1 MVWNNP
7 AMPGSRTAPAAA
19 ERVRPLEL
27 FFDLVFVFAITQIA
41 SVLAARPTARSL
53 LQVVVLLAVTWWMY
67 GGYAWLTNALDLERT
82 RSRLLLLLG
91 MAGFFVMSLSVPK
104 VFGPG
109 SWGLVFGCAYLVVVL
124 VHLVGFLGTSGRRG
138 ISRIGPLNLLCA
150 LIVVG
155 SGAAPQQL
163 RLAVMALAC
172 LVSLVSPFIA
182 GTGGFTVGAGH
193 FVERHSLAVIIVLGE
208 SIVEVGSAASRQT
221 HLVTAVAG
229 PLLAL
234 ALSAAMWWLY
244 FDRDDRESEQLLQDA
259 GDERR
264 GRVAVYAFGY
274 AYFVVILGIAV
285 TAVGMQKTIESFD
298 TPLRGLQVGLL
309 PLGAAVFLA
318 GLSAFRLALAG
329 SWSGI
334 RAAGAAVVAAA
345 GIPAAAWGGGWQA
358 LTVTTAVL
366 VGLVSTESRLA
377 AGTGG

>member
-1 MVWNNP
+1 MS
-7 AMPGSRTAPAAA
+7 GSTTAPVAA

-27 FFDLVFVFAITQIA
+27 FFDLVFVFAVTQIA
-41 SVLAARPTARSL
+41 SVLAARPTGRSL
-53 LQVVVLLAVTWWMY
+53 VQVVVLLAVTWWMY

-109 SWGLVFGCAYLVVVL
+109 DWGLVFGAAYLVVVL
-124 VHLVGFLGTSGRRG
+124 VHVVGFLGTSGRRG
-138 ISRIGPLNLLCA
+138 ITRIGPLNLVSA

-155 SGAAPQQL
+155 AGAAPQHL
-163 RLAVMALAC
+163 RLPVMALAC
-172 LVSLVSPFIA
+172 LVSLASPFIT

-208 SIVEVGSAASRQT
+208 SIVEVGSAAARQT
-221 HLVTAVAG
+221 RLLTAVAG

-244 FDRDDRESEQLLQDA
+244 FDRDDRESEGLLDA
-259 GDERR
+259 FGPEQR

-274 AYFVVILGIAV
+274 AYFVMILGIAV

-298 TPLRGLQVGLL
+298 VPLGGLQVGLL
-309 PLGAAVFLA
+309 PLGASIFLL
-318 GLSAFRLALAG
+318 GLACFHRALAG
-329 SWSGI
+329 AWSGS
-334 RAAGAAVVAAA
+334 RLAAAVVVAAA
-345 GIPAAAWGGGWQA
+345 GVPAAAWGSGWLA
-358 LTVTTAVL
+358 LAATTAVL
-366 VGLVSTESRLA
+366 VGLVRAESRPRPLPD
-377 AGTGG
+377 AGSADG